1 MLLSLSATNKSILF
15 LSSSSSRNKVIS
27 RAAATAT
34 AISLFSTS
42 TSDSS
47 PLLLRHR
54 HRHRHYRTTTAA
66 TNALFSSSLYA
77 LATATTATT
86 TNNKRR
92 TMSTT
97 ISSDNYQAWR
107 VEEQEDGSFIGNEK
121 TLSIAET
128 LAKKD
133 DEDEENNENETVLIK
148 VTHSSLNYKDAL
160 SSSGKKG
167 GVTRTFPHTPGIDA
181 AGYIVSGNNDVYKGQ
196 SVLVTGYDL
205 GMNTNGGYGEY
216 IRVPQKWIV
225 TPNPFEIF
233 DDDCDSSVSSS
244 SPNADTANRISMIYG
259 TSGLTAALS
268 VEKLL
273 INGHAKPADGKVL
286 VTGSTGSVGSVAV
299 ELLSNLGFD
308 VVAISGKV
316 EDDKKKDFLIKLGAN
331 EVLVR

>member
-54 HRHRHYRTTTAA
+54 HRHYRTTTAA
-66 TNALFSSSLYA
+66 AATAIKSPVLT
-77 LATATTATT
+77 TATTATT
-86 TNNKRR
+86 TNKRR
-92 TMSTT
+92 TMSG
-97 ISSDNYQAWR
+97 DNYQAWR

-167 GVTRTFPHTPGIDA
+167 GVTRNFPHTPGIDA

>member
-54 HRHRHYRTTTAA
+54 HRHYRTTTAA
-66 TNALFSSSLYA
+66 AATAIKSPVLT
-77 LATATTATT
+77 TATTATT
-86 TNNKRR
+86 TNKRR
-92 TMSTT
+92 TMSG
-97 ISSDNYQAWR
+97 DNYQAWR

-181 AGYIVSGNNDVYKGQ
+181 AGYIVSGNNDVYRGQ

-331 EVLVR
+331 DVLVR

>member
-54 HRHRHYRTTTAA
+54 HRHYRTTTAA
-66 TNALFSSSLYA
+66 AATAIKSPVLT
-77 LATATTATT
+77 TATTATT
-86 TNNKRR
+86 TNKRR
-92 TMSTT
+92 TMSG
-97 ISSDNYQAWR
+97 DNYQAWR

-167 GVTRTFPHTPGIDA
+167 GVTRNFPHTPGIDA

-331 EVLVR
+331 DVLVR

>member
-1 MLLSLSATNKSILF
+1 MLLSLSAANKSILF

-54 HRHRHYRTTTAA
+54 HRHYRTTTAA
-66 TNALFSSSLYA
+66 AATAIKSPVLT
-77 LATATTATT
+77 TATTATT
-86 TNNKRR
+86 TNKRR
-92 TMSTT
+92 TMSG
-97 ISSDNYQAWR
+97 DNYQAWR

-167 GVTRTFPHTPGIDA
+167 GVTRNFPHTPGIDA

>member
-54 HRHRHYRTTTAA
+54 HRHYRTTTAA
-66 TNALFSSSLYA
+66 AATAIKSPVLT
-77 LATATTATT
+77 TATTATT
-86 TNNKRR
+86 TNKRR
-92 TMSTT
+92 TMSG
-97 ISSDNYQAWR
+97 DNYQAWR

-167 GVTRTFPHTPGIDA
+167 GVTRKFPHTPGIDA

>member
-54 HRHRHYRTTTAA
+54 HRHYRTTTAA
-66 TNALFSSSLYA
+66 AATAIKSPVLT
-77 LATATTATT
+77 TATTATT
-86 TNNKRR
+86 TNKRR
-92 TMSTT
+92 TM
-97 ISSDNYQAWR
+97 SSDNYQAWR

-167 GVTRTFPHTPGIDA
+167 GVTRNFPHTPGIDA

-331 EVLVR
+331 DVLVR

>member
-54 HRHRHYRTTTAA
+54 HRHYRTTTAA
-66 TNALFSSSLYA
+66 AATAIKSPVLT
-77 LATATTATT
+77 TATTATT
-86 TNNKRR
+86 TNKRR
-92 TMSTT
+92 TMSG
-97 ISSDNYQAWR
+97 DNYQAWR

-331 EVLVR
+331 DVLVR

>member
-1 MLLSLSATNKSILF
+1 MLLSLSAANKSILF

-54 HRHRHYRTTTAA
+54 HRHYRTTTAA
-66 TNALFSSSLYA
+66 AATAIKSPVLT
-77 LATATTATT
+77 TATTATT
-86 TNNKRR
+86 TNKRR
-92 TMSTT
+92 TM
-97 ISSDNYQAWR
+97 SSDNYQAWR

-259 TSGLTAALS
+259 TAGLTAALS

-286 VTGSTGSVGSVAV
+286 VTGSTRSVGSVAV
-299 ELLSNLGFD
+299 ELL
-308 VVAISGKV
+308 
-316 EDDKKKDFLIKLGAN
+316 
-331 EVLVR
+331 